1 MTQTST
7 SVQQITEVVALMPR
21 ALTLWVASCVPV
33 DLDTP
38 EMDSHAQVNSVLIH
52 GSHQQTGTCLPAE
65 PADSYCICAWS
76 GLKPLGQQQRPCKA
90 VNQTQTW

>member
-21 ALTLWVASCVPV
+21 ALTLWVASRVPV

-38 EMDSHAQVNSVLIH
+38 EMESHAQVNIVLIH
-52 GSHQQTGTCLPAE
+52 GSV
-65 PADSYCICAWS
+65 S
-76 GLKPLGQQQRPCKA
+76 
-90 VNQTQTW
+90 NQGSSSMASEND